1 MAWFQGPESN
11 GGDGVDMGIMLYPRV
26 GVDTGGNV
34 DGDDGYVGVVEEID
48 DGGGGFAEGS
58 PSADPN
64 NAI

>member
-1 MAWFQGPESN
+1 
-11 GGDGVDMGIMLYPRV
+11 MGIMLYPRV